1 MKCET
6 CGNDYDKAFEVS
18 QGGNT
23 HVFDSIE
30 CMIQSL
36 APECPHCGVKI
47 IGHGV
52 ESGGS
57 IYCCAHCAGE
67 EGQTKIRD
75 RA

>member
-6 CGNDYDKAFEVS
+6 CGNDYDKAFEVT
-18 QGGNT
+18 QAGTT

-36 APECPHCGVKI
+36 APECPQCGVKI
-47 IGHGV
+47 VGHGV
-52 ESGGS
+52 EAGGS
-57 IYCCAHCAGE
+57 IYCCAHCAAQ
-67 EGQTKIRD
+67 EGRTELRD